1 MTPCVRRSSVAFPA
15 PGALLGTRVKGLT
28 VTSDDRPVSR
38 ADLTDRV
45 TGPTLRSAGWDDGW
59 QAVAA
64 AHRRDTGTPH
74 SLDLGRVLRVDR
86 SGATVLRPD
95 GPVEAGWGPGLRRAA
110 RQDPAATP
118 ATGDW
123 VLVQSAGPG
132 QPLVVDVLPR
142 RTSVRRLQVGGSSH
156 DQVLV
161 ANVDVV
167 AVVEAMAPDL
177 ERARIER
184 LLALAWSSG
193 ATPLVVL
200 TKADLVPDPQ
210 ALATEAAQAAP
221 GCEVVVTASVL
232 GEGLEPLRRILRA
245 GRTVVLLGASG
256 VGKSTLLNEL
266 VGAEAMRTQDL
277 GAVGKGR
284 HTTVTRE
291 LHLVPGGGALVDT
304 PGMRSIGLAGGEDL
318 QTVFPD
324 VEALAVRCRFAD
336 CSHGREPGCA
346 VLAAVGTGQLTTRR
360 LASYRKLLREVEYQA
375 SRVDARVRRQRQA
388 RWKALRQ
395 TASRSRP

>member
-1 MTPCVRRSSVAFPA
+1 M
-15 PGALLGTRVKGLT
+15 
-28 VTSDDRPVSR
+28 TSD
-38 ADLTDRV
+38 ARV
-45 TGPTLRSAGWDDGW
+45 TGSAHRAAGHPLRAAGWDDGW
-59 QAVAA
+59 QDAA
-64 AHRRDTGTPH
+64 AGHRRDNP
-74 SLDLGRVLRVDR
+74 SPSPLDLGRVLRVDR
-86 SGATVLRPD
+86 SSATVMRHD
-95 GPVEAGWGPGLRRAA
+95 GPVEAGWGPGVRRAA
-110 RQDPAATP
+110 RDDPGATP

-123 VLVQSAGPG
+123 VLLESASPG
-132 QPLVVDVLPR
+132 RPVVADVLPR

-156 DQVLV
+156 AQVLV

-193 ATPLVVL
+193 ATPMVVL
-200 TKADLVPDPQ
+200 TKADLVPDPD
-210 ALATEAAQAAP
+210 ALAAEAAEAAP

-232 GEGLEPLRRILRA
+232 GEGLEPLRHLLRG
-245 GRTVVLLGASG
+245 GRTIALLGASG

-266 VGAEAMRTQDL
+266 VGAEAMPTQDL

-304 PGMRSIGLAGGEDL
+304 PGMRSIGLAGAEHLDA
-318 QTVFPD
+318 VFSD
-324 VEALAVRCRFAD
+324 VEALAARCRFAD
-336 CSHGREPGCA
+336 CAHGHEPGCA
-346 VLAAVGTGQLTTRR
+346 VLAAAENGDLTPRR
-360 LASYRKLLREVEYQA
+360 LASYRKLLREMEYQA
-375 SRVDARVRRQRQA
+375 SRVDARVRHQRQA